1 MGPPALLATREPSG
15 GSTSA
20 DTLIAHAQKL
30 LGNCGVEMSPSR
42 VSRLVRQFKHRVET
56 NGFGFDSFLLN
67 AVQLTADQRRKA
79 LAHPDIARVISYSD
93 PTGEAAVNNV
103 LRRTAAIGTPQ

>member
-15 GSTSA
+15 GCTSA

-56 NGFGFDSFLLN
+56 NGFGFDSFLVN

-79 LAHPDIARVISYSD
+79 LQHPDIARSICYAD
-93 PTGEAAVNNV
+93 PTGETAIAHV
-103 LRRTAAIGTPQ
+103 LRGAA